1 MNRNCHVKP
10 VVLVTVVV
18 LAAASVVAWRSVAAQ
33 PGDARAE
40 PWGPGSP
47 AREAAALSQA
57 TPVPGGPGFYMQ
69 SSVAFRPSS
78 STTEWAYGV
87 RELYNPGLTPGT
99 YYSSP
104 SLPNGAT
111 ITKLV
116 VYYYDDCAGV
126 NPLVN
131 LLLCGGAGEMCDV
144 MAAVSSSSDVGGY
157 GNSED
162 STIHSPVI
170 DQQSWVYIVS
180 AELPGGCG
188 SSLRLV
194 NIRIDYG
201 FGSRLPIVT
210 KD

>member
-1 MNRNCHVKP
+1 
-10 VVLVTVVV
+10 
-18 LAAASVVAWRSVAAQ
+18 
-33 PGDARAE
+33 
-40 PWGPGSP
+40 
-47 AREAAALSQA
+47 
-57 TPVPGGPGFYMQ
+57 MQ
-69 SSVAFRPSS
+69 SAVAFRPSS
-78 STTEWAYGV
+78 PTTDWAYGS
-87 RELYNPGLTPGT
+87 RQLYNPGVTSGT

-126 NPLVN
+126 NPIVYLLV
-131 LLLCGGAGEMCDV
+131 CGGAYEICDV
-144 MAAVSSSSDVGGY
+144 MAAAGSSSDVGGY

-162 STIHSPVI
+162 SNIHNPVI

-210 KD
+210 KE